1 MDDLCLIQTLKKP
14 LFQLTLK
21 NSAYNILSSYKPISQ
36 NQQKRKFSKNVK
48 NTTAEP
54 LKTKSKPL
62 TSVIQTNL
70 NNLFS
75 KKSNDNPETQLKIL
89 NKRKAT
95 SINTK
100 ACSNLMQVKK
110 KTTSPIPS
118 LSSSSVILSLPER
131 ELLVQKFKEEYE
143 IRKNSIEEYRKTL
156 IKLKREENNLSSEL
170 YQFTN
175 PNLTF
180 IHSENKG
187 LPSELF
193 QQRKLSALKY
203 ISPSTVFANNEVNMS
218 KIDTYGFDYDYTLA
232 QYSKVLAPHLYGMI
246 LTNLVKK
253 MHYPKLI
260 LQCKFNPK
268 FAVRG
273 IHYDFNACLF
283 FKLSSTF
290 QIDRT
295 SIHRGNKIL
304 SQDEVQEYFKNYHHG
319 GSHVT
324 QKYLDDNTYHLVDL
338 FSIPELC
345 VISDIIQIFI
355 DNNIKFNSK
364 VIYQDIRTVTSGLH
378 QSGELHKRIINN
390 IGTYLEKN
398 PILFNYL
405 KKLKKNK
412 KKLFLLTNS
421 PYSFINNG
429 LNYIFQ
435 TKNSAEWRN
444 LFDAII
450 VQSKKPSWYH
460 SREPFQKYRLEKDK
474 NGCEYTV
481 PVFEEIKSIEP
492 GVVYSGGNIK
502 DFARLTG
509 WQLNNNVLYFGDH
522 LYSDL
527 AGPTEEYGWKTGAII
542 RELTNEI
549 SVHNNIDYH
558 CKLKWAFQIEELVRM
573 AQRLNKI
580 GNLDKLISKWKKER
594 TEARYQLSILF
605 NKEFGSIFKVHYSST
620 FFGQKIKKYADLYT
634 SRLENFEPYSLDYV
648 FNPIWYYLPN
658 EIQSAL
664 FP

>member
-1 MDDLCLIQTLKKP
+1 MKKLCFLQPSKNSLLKLACKCSTNEILNSVVKTSTVHLNQLKKYS
-14 LFQLTLK
+14 LK
-21 NSAYNILSSYKPISQ
+21 NDNKNNLKISNTVSSPTSNITSNKTLSNKTNENNQLNELKVSSDIPQTHSYSP
-36 NQQKRKFSKNVK
+36 KNK
-48 NTTAEP
+48 YNTT
-54 LKTKSKPL
+54 
-62 TSVIQTNL
+62 
-70 NNLFS
+70 
-75 KKSNDNPETQLKIL
+75 
-89 NKRKAT
+89 
-95 SINTK
+95 
-100 ACSNLMQVKK
+100 
-110 KTTSPIPS
+110 PIPT
-118 LSSSSVILSLPER
+118 LSSSTIFLSE
-131 ELLVQKFKEEYE
+131 EEKKLLIKKFEEEYE
-143 IRKNSIEEYRKTL
+143 KRKQKVAEYRALLTK
-156 IKLKREENNLSSEL
+156 IKREDINLRNEL
-170 YQFTN
+170 YQFKY
-175 PNLTF
+175 PNLNF
-180 IHSENKG
+180 IHNQDYG
-187 LPSELF
+187 LPEDLF
-193 QQRKLSALKY
+193 QQKNLSCLKY
-203 ISPSTVFANNEVNMS
+203 ISPSTVFANNEVNMK

-232 QYSKVLAPHLYGMI
+232 QYSKVLAPHLYQMI
-246 LTNLVKK
+246 LTNLVTKK
-253 MHYPKLI
+253 HYPKII
-260 LQCKFNPK
+260 LNCKFNPK

-295 SIHRGNKIL
+295 SIHRGNRL
-304 SQDEVQEYFKNYHHG
+304 LGQHEVQEYFKNYHHG
-319 GSHVT
+319 SSHVT
-324 QKYLDDNTYHLVDL
+324 RKYLDDNTYHLVDL

-345 VISDIIQIFI
+345 AIADIIQVFI
-355 DNNIKFNSK
+355 DHNIEFHSK
-364 VIYQDIRTVTSGLH
+364 VIYKDIRAVTSGLH
-378 QSGELHKRIINN
+378 ISGELHKRIINN
-390 IGTYLEKN
+390 IDVYLEKN

-405 KKLKKNK
+405 KKLKRSN

-421 PYSFINNG
+421 PYPFINKG

-435 TKNSAEWRN
+435 TKNSEEWRS

-450 VQSKKPSWYH
+450 VQSCKPSWYH
-460 SREPFQKYRLEKDK
+460 SREPFQKYRLEKDE
-474 NGCEYTV
+474 NGEEYCV
-481 PVFEEIKSIEP
+481 PVFEEITSIKP

-542 RELTNEI
+542 RELTKEI
-549 SVHNNIDYH
+549 GVHNNIEYH
-558 CKLKWAFQIEELVRM
+558 CKLKWAFQIEELVRL

-580 GNLDKLISKWKKER
+580 GCLNDLIKKWKKER

-648 FNPIWYYLPN
+648 FNPNWYYLPS